1 MASEKTGVSPVAKKE
16 KNDSQE
22 EKAKQLVSGGK
33 PVKQKK
39 PVKVVKKTVKKIMQS
54 SEDMSIPI
62 AQMQDNV

>member
-1 MASEKTGVSPVAKKE
+1 M
-16 KNDSQE
+16 
-22 EKAKQLVSGGK
+22 SGGK